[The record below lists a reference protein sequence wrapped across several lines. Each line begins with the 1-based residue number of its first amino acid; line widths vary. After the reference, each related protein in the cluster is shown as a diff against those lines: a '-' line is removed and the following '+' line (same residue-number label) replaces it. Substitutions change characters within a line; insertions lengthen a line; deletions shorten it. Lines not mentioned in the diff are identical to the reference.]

1 MPTGWIECQDPG
13 ATLRINGIEES
24 GTSLVFLEEHT
35 QGYQCCG
42 PANDCSDMVI
52 ARQLVPEPTQASL
65 MVAGLVALLGL
76 RLRALRRH
84 RGRKHAKRRTASR
97 R

>member
-1 MPTGWIECQDPG
+1 MPKGWVECVDPG
-13 ATLRINGIEES
+13 ATVRVNGAEDS
-24 GTSLVFLEEHT
+24 GGPLVFLEEHT

-52 ARQLVPEPTQASL
+52 ARQLVPEPAEAAL
-65 MVAGLVALLGL
+65 LVAGLVALLGL

-84 RGRKHAKRRTASR
+84 RGRKRAKRRPLSR